1 MRLQVGTYRFG
12 PDNGTLEVRTRR
24 TGAAARAG
32 HNLRF
37 QVTAWEATLTIGENG
52 AQSAVALDADGGS
65 LRVLEGTGG
74 VHALADDDK
83 AEIERTVDDEV
94 LKRERISF
102 RSSRVEADDAA
113 ALHVQGDL
121 TLHGTTAP
129 LQFDVDMADGRS
141 VRAVA
146 VVRQTAWGM
155 KPYSTLFGALKVVD
169 EVEVRIDTSLPA
181 PQAAVP
187 EPQSR

>member
-1 MRLQVGTYRFG
+1 MRLHMGTYRFG

-37 QVTAWEATLTIGENG
+37 KVTAWEATLSIGEDAANT
-52 AQSAVALDADGGS
+52 AVALDADGGS

-94 LKRERISF
+94 LKRERIRF
-102 RSSRVEADDAA
+102 QSSRVEARDGA
-113 ALHVQGDL
+113 ALYVQGDL

-129 LQFDVDMADGRS
+129 LQFEVDVADGDS
-141 VRAVA
+141 VHAVA
-146 VVRQTAWGM
+146 VVRQTVWGM

-169 EVEVRIDTSLPA
+169 EVEVRIAASLPA
-181 PQAAVP
+181 PQTSAP

>member
-1 MRLQVGTYRFG
+1 MRLQEGTYRFG

-24 TGAAARAG
+24 TGAAAKAG

-37 QVTAWEATLTIGENG
+37 RVTAWDATLTIGEDG
-52 AQSAVALDADGGS
+52 AHTGVTLDADGGS

-74 VHALADDDK
+74 VHGLADGDK
-83 AEIERTVDDEV
+83 AEIERTLDDEV

-102 RSSRVEADDAA
+102 RSSRVEAGDGTV
-113 ALHVQGDL
+113 LHVQGDL
-121 TLHGTTAP
+121 TLNGTTAP
-129 LQFDVDMADGRS
+129 LQFEVDVADGGG

-169 EVEVRIDTSLPA
+169 EVQVQIDTSLSA
-181 PQAAVP
+181 PRVAAP